1 MKNIYQK
8 MYHTNRQLGLKTNK
22 RIEIMA
28 DIINSLK
35 LNRANILDIGCYDGT
50 LLSLIKNKKNNLY
63 GLDASDYAV
72 EKCRRKKIKIK
83 QFFLNGQ
90 EKIPFKSSFF
100 DLIIVGE
107 IIEHIYDTDF
117 FLEEISRL
125 LKPNGYLLISTPNIA
140 SLGRRLLLLLGIS
153 PLIEISPNQKNSS
166 GHIRYFTFQTLR
178 KLLEEHKFSV
188 LLKKSDVVNFN
199 SCGSINSKI
208 LSQTFPS
215 LGQSIIYLANLFVAH

>member
-1 MKNIYQK
+1 MKNIYPK
-8 MYHTNRQLGLKTNK
+8 MYTTSRQLSLKTNK

-35 LNRANILDIGCYDGT
+35 LNRVNILDIGCYDGT

-63 GLDASDYAV
+63 GLDASDHAV

-83 QFFLNGQ
+83 QFFLNDQ
-90 EKIPFKSSFF
+90 EKIPFKSNFF
-100 DLIIVGE
+100 DLIIAGE

-178 KLLEEHKFSV
+178 KLLEEHKFSI

-199 SCGSINSKI
+199 NRGSIYSKTI
-208 LSQTFPS
+208 TKVFPA
-215 LGQSIIYLANLFVAH
+215 LGQSIIYLTQK